1 MTTGRHGEGA
11 DGVRVNH
18 VVTGTVRGGFHGN
31 PRPSA
36 ELRSLPSLK
45 MSGRT
50 RVASYFGPHRWYR

>member
-36 ELRSLPSLK
+36 ELRSLPSRK